1 MVQFLVIEQELDR
14 FTEHLKIVKRASPHT
29 IRNYRS
35 DIQQFLEFAGEAAV
49 NTLDYLL
56 IRRFLAHLQ
65 RKGAARTS
73 IARKI
78 AAIRAF
84 FRFLKKRG
92 VIEKDPTAGVV
103 GPKQE
108 KRLPKFLRHDQMD
121 TFLSAPNPEDPIG
134 LRDRAIIETLYSTGL
149 RVSELIAL
157 NIEDVIDSDE
167 IRVIGKGSK
176 ERITLIG
183 RSARESIAE
192 YIEHGRRELLSKSK
206 NPTNALFL
214 NNRGDRITARSVG
227 RIVDRYTTSVAD
239 GLKISPHT
247 LRHTFATHMLAGG
260 ADLRTVQELLG
271 HSSASTTQIYT
282 HVTKERLKQVY
293 DKAHPRAKARED

>member
-1 MVQFLVIEQELDR
+1 MVQSLVIDQELDR

-35 DIQQFLEFAGEAAV
+35 DVKQFLEFANDAEA
-49 NTLDYLL
+49 NTFDYLL

-65 RKGAARTS
+65 RKGTARTS

-92 VIEKDPTAGVV
+92 IIEKDPTGGVV

-108 KRLPKFLRHDQMD
+108 KRLPKFLRHDQME

-149 RVSELIAL
+149 RVSELVAL

-167 IRVIGKGSK
+167 IRVFGKGSK
-176 ERITLIG
+176 ERIVLIG

-192 YIEHGRRELLSKSK
+192 YIEHGRQTLISKAK
-206 NPTNALFL
+206 KTTNALFL
-214 NNRGDRITARSVG
+214 NNRGGRITARSVG
-227 RIVDRYTTSVAD
+227 RIVDRYTTAVAD

-260 ADLRTVQELLG
+260 ADLRAVQELLG
-271 HSSASTTQIYT
+271 HSSAATTQIYT